1 MYSTAHRE
9 GSSLGV
15 IDSSLVSRLPLLL
28 LQVRYHLLQ
37 PSSAKMRFS
46 QVLSTAIAAGVATA
60 EPLANVLAANNNTLS
75 TLNSILA
82 GMPQF
87 TQALTTISNITI
99 LAPSNDA
106 FEKAMKAMPGLTNDM
121 NMVTALLQYH
131 VMSGVMMSTAFT
143 ETPKF
148 VSTFMGMPFSMV
160 TGNQKV
166 ELVKMENMA
175 MIFSGFK
182 QMSSVTKADIAFDGG
197 VVHVID
203 KVLTIPMSPSV
214 TATDMGLT
222 SLAGALTK
230 TNMVMAVDSLSDV
243 TIFAPS
249 NKAFENIGSAAESAS
264 VMDLSTI
271 LSYHVLHGGD
281 MAMFSTNLLMGSS
294 AMSGTTMAMPGMA
307 NMPMRRQSMNS
318 TPMTFATLQG
328 GNVNVR
334 MENGKVFVNSAQV
347 TIADIITSNGVIH
360 VIDNVLNPM
369 MADAMPNPTAT
380 TQTPAFSGA
389 TPVQDAPFTEGIS
402 PTTTITAGGMTG
414 GAGVFAAMP
423 TAAFLGA
430 VGGAAL
436 LAGL

>member
-1 MYSTAHRE
+1 M
-9 GSSLGV
+9 L
-15 IDSSLVSRLPLLL
+15 
-28 LQVRYHLLQ
+28 
-37 PSSAKMRFS
+37 FS
-46 QVLSTAIAAGVATA
+46 QVLSTAIAVGVATA

-87 TQALTTISNITI
+87 TQALTTISNVTI

-106 FEKAMKAMPGLTNDM
+106 FAQAMKAMPGLTNDM

-143 ETPKF
+143 ETPHF

-166 ELVKMENMA
+166 ELVKMDNMA

-214 TATDMGLT
+214 TATNMGLT

-230 TNMVMAVDSLSDV
+230 TNMVMAVDSLSDA

-249 NKAFENIGSAAESAS
+249 NQAFENIGSAAESAS

-271 LSYHVLHGGD
+271 LSYHLLHGGD

-307 NMPMRRQSMNS
+307 NMPMRRQDMNT

-334 MENGKVFVNSAQV
+334 MENGKVFVNSAKV
-347 TIADIITSNGVIH
+347 TTADIITSNGVIH

-389 TPVQDAPFTEGIS
+389 TPVQEAPFTSGIM

-423 TAAFLGA
+423 TAAILGA

>member
-1 MYSTAHRE
+1 M
-9 GSSLGV
+9 
-15 IDSSLVSRLPLLL
+15 
-28 LQVRYHLLQ
+28 
-37 PSSAKMRFS
+37 F
-46 QVLSTAIAAGVATA
+46 AAGVTA

-82 GMPQF
+82 TMPQF
-87 TQALTTISNITI
+87 TQALTTASNITV

-106 FEKAMKAMPGLTNDM
+106 FNQAMKAMPMLTSNM
-121 NMVTALLQYH
+121 AMVTALLQYH
-131 VMSGVMMSTAFT
+131 VMPGVRMSTAFT
-143 ETPKF
+143 ETPQF
-148 VSTFMGMPFSMV
+148 VSTLMGMPFAMV

-166 ELVKMENMA
+166 ELVKMNNMA

-182 QMSSVTKADIAFDGG
+182 QMSSVTKADISFDGG

-214 TATDMGLT
+214 TAVDMGLT

-230 TNMVMAVDSLSDV
+230 ANLVTAVDGLSDA

-249 NKAFENIGSAAESAS
+249 NKAFEAIGSTVQGAS

-271 LSYHVLHGGD
+271 LSYHVLHGSD
-281 MAMFSTNLLMGSS
+281 MAMFSTSLVMGN
-294 AMSGTTMAMPGMA
+294 AASGTTMAMPGMDGMEG
-307 NMPMRRQSMNS
+307 MPMKRQAMTS
-318 TPMTFATLQG
+318 TPASFETLAG

-334 MENGKVFVNSAQV
+334 MENGKVFVNSAMV
-347 TIADIITSNGVIH
+347 TTADIIVSNGVIH

-369 MADAMPNPTAT
+369 MADATPNPSAT

-389 TPVQDAPFTEGIS
+389 TAVQEAPFTSGIT

-414 GAGVFAAMP
+414 NGAGVFAAVP
-423 TAAFLGA
+423 TAAILGA
-430 VGGAAL
+430 VGGAAIM
-436 LAGL
+436 AGL